1 MFTQHI
7 LQANEGCDMDF
18 LRTEFGEAAGEP
30 DIF

>member
-7 LQANEGCDMDF
+7 LQADQGCDMDF